1 MNKVAIADIS
11 HVGLCLDCEY
21 AKHVKAK
28 EDTVYFLCHRFFT
41 DPTFRCLRF
50 VDNMNHAQ
58 KITIALVLNC
68 FCGILVGRICIV
80 TDGAVWG
87 GISAL
92 ILGVSSAIFV
102 NEGTILKACMFVVG
116 EAFSTFI
123 PGRPFAAAGFVV
135 VWLLPL
141 LGIFILG
148 SRAGKAWA
156 VHPKSD

>member
-1 MNKVAIADIS
+1 
-11 HVGLCLDCEY
+11 
-21 AKHVKAK
+21 
-28 EDTVYFLCHRFFT
+28 
-41 DPTFRCLRF
+41 

-80 TDGAVWG
+80 TDSAVWG

-92 ILGVSSAIFV
+92 ILGVISAIFV

-116 EAFSTFI
+116 EAISTFI

>member
-1 MNKVAIADIS
+1 MND
-11 HVGLCLDCEY
+11 
-21 AKHVKAK
+21 
-28 EDTVYFLCHRFFT
+28 
-41 DPTFRCLRF
+41 
-50 VDNMNHAQ
+50 AQ

-80 TDGAVWG
+80 TDSAIWG

-92 ILGVSSAIFV
+92 ILGVISALFV
-102 NEGTILKACMFVVG
+102 DDGTALKACMFVVG

-123 PGRPFAAAGFVV
+123 PGKPFAAAGFVV

-148 SRAGKAWA
+148 SRAGKA
-156 VHPKSD
+156 

>member
-1 MNKVAIADIS
+1 MND
-11 HVGLCLDCEY
+11 
-21 AKHVKAK
+21 
-28 EDTVYFLCHRFFT
+28 
-41 DPTFRCLRF
+41 
-50 VDNMNHAQ
+50 AQ

-80 TDGAVWG
+80 TDSAIWG

-92 ILGVSSAIFV
+92 ILGVISALFV
-102 NEGTILKACMFVVG
+102 DDGTALKACMFVVG

-123 PGRPFAAAGFVV
+123 PGKPFAAAGFVV